1 LGRDFISIV
10 AKKKESI
17 PDKQKMKITK
27 SSKKITPFGGFN
39 FCHKLLNDT
48 CIGNLIDERR
58 GSRVKYAGFDY
69 SDIFMNHLAIFLI
82 GGDSTEDIQEHR
94 GDHLRQVRWL
104 SVQKNLKCYRL

>member
-10 AKKKESI
+10 AKKKASI

-39 FCHKLLNDT
+39 FCHKLLKDNG
-48 CIGNLIDERR
+48 IGNLIDEHR
-58 GSRVKYAGFDY
+58 GYRVKFAGFNY

-82 GGDSTEDIQEHR
+82 GGDSTEDIEEHR
-94 GDHLRQVRWL
+94 GEHLLQVSWL